1 MARKKKVSRKVK
13 PSLDLNNDGKFDA
26 KDKKIAAKALA
37 TNYENGNKDLE
48 EIKEEPKVESKPE
61 GRIAKVDIN
70 LTYRKG
76 DIVPES
82 QIKQWKINGINYQV
96 WFE

>member
-1 MARKKKVSRKVK
+1 MAKKKKVSKVK
-13 PSLDLNNDGKFDA
+13 LDLDGDGDFD
-26 KDKKIAAKALA
+26 KDDKKIAAKALA
-37 TNYENGNKDLE
+37 TGYDKGNESLKVKDGE
-48 EIKEEPKVESKPE
+48 M
-61 GRIAKVDIN
+61 IAKVDIN

-82 QIKQWKINGINYQV
+82 QIKKWQLNGIKYQV